1 MAPEGGSCTLER
13 DAAPVF
19 ARPVVRLATERDCTE
34 LFALINEAYD
44 VETGDRGVSFKHTKR
59 LLSAHE
65 LLPLVAARADGGLFL
80 AELTGHPSPAGCLAW
95 EVVRHD
101 VVTGAPLPLNHLH
114 FGPFAVRPG
123 LQRSGVGRALLN
135 AMLAEAQR
143 HNCACVDIEV
153 VNHRTDIL
161 PWYEA
166 QGYVRG
172 AMLPP
177 LASRRS

>member
-1 MAPEGGSCTLER
+1 
-13 DAAPVF
+13 
-19 ARPVVRLATERDCTE
+19 
-34 LFALINEAYD
+34 
-44 VETGDRGVSFKHTKR
+44 
-59 LLSAHE
+59 
-65 LLPLVAARADGGLFL
+65 
-80 AELTGHPSPAGCLAW
+80 
-95 EVVRHD
+95 VVRHD

-166 QGYVRG
+166 QGYVRVG
-172 AMLPP
+172 TGSFPVPERCTRPCHFIYMRKSL
-177 LASRRS
+177 